1 MASCLVDLRQRCAN
15 FGMDATVVSAAVS
28 VDGMLGATVD
38 FKDVDAELDLRTA
51 LIVGVNAE
59 ALPATAV
66 KIATRF
72 TQVVENFIVVSYII

>member
-1 MASCLVDLRQRCAN
+1 
-15 FGMDATVVSAAVS
+15 MDATVVSAAVS

-51 LIVGVNAE
+51 LIVGANAE

-72 TQVVENFIVVSYII
+72 TQVVENFIFVLYIIAGRSNYAAIF

>member
-1 MASCLVDLRQRCAN
+1 
-15 FGMDATVVSAAVS
+15 VSAAVS

-51 LIVGVNAE
+51 LIVGANAE

-66 KIATRF
+66 KIATTF
-72 TQVVENFIVVSYII
+72 TQVVENFIVVVFII

>member
-1 MASCLVDLRQRCAN
+1 
-15 FGMDATVVSAAVS
+15 VSAAVS
-28 VDGMLGATVD
+28 VVGMLGATVD

-51 LIVGVNAE
+51 LIVGANAE

-72 TQVVENFIVVSYII
+72 TQVVENFIFVLYII

>member
-1 MASCLVDLRQRCAN
+1 
-15 FGMDATVVSAAVS
+15 MDATVVSAAVS

-51 LIVGVNAE
+51 LIVIGANAE

-72 TQVVENFIVVSYII
+72 TQVVENFIVVLYII